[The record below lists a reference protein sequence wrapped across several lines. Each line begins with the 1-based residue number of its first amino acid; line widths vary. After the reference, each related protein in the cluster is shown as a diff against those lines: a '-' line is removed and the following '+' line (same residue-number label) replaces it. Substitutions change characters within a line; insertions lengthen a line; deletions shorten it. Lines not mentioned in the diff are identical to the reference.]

1 MPTFSI
7 FSTNSTINS
16 LWKKSILNSP
26 SKLTTSTPAE
36 AGNDDKEHDND
47 DNEDDNNGKAGM
59 IKRREE
65 HDNQYKATDYL
76 DSADPSLG
84 ETLVNDIESF
94 LQRTNNR
101 NDDYYEDQEDNY
113 DVSKMLIGYIVKYL
127 ISCFF

>member
-1 MPTFSI
+1 MPAFSI
-7 FSTNSTINS
+7 FSTNSAINS

-36 AGNDDKEHDND
+36 AKND
-47 DNEDDNNGKAGM
+47 DNKSDNDGKAGM
-59 IKRREE
+59 IKRKEE
-65 HDNQYKATDYL
+65 QDNQYKATDYL

-113 DVSKMLIGYIVKYL
+113 DVSKMLIGYIVKYQ
-127 ISCFF
+127 ISCFFSGFKV